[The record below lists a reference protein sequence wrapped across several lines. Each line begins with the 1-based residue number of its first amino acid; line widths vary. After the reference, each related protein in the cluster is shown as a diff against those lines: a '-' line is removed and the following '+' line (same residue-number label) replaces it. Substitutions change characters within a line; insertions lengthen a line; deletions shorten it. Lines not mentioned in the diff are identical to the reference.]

1 MITKYKSYRIE
12 IETSEHTRFGTEYV
26 AWISRGRSPA
36 ITSKVGGSEAEA
48 LAAAVRWVNHN
59 IAAFL
64 RRDPKDKNRDA
75 RQD

>member
-12 IETSEHTRFGTEYV
+12 IETSENTSFGTEYV

-36 ITSKVGGSEAEA
+36 IASKVGGSEAEA
-48 LAAAVRWVNHN
+48 LDAAKRWVNHN

-64 RRDPKDKNRDA
+64 RRDPKVGEKNG